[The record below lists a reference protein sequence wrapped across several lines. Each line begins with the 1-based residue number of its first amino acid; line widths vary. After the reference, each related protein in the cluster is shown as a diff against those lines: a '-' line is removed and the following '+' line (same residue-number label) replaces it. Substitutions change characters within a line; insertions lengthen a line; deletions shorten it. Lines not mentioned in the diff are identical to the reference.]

1 VRAEFPFTAIVGQ
14 DRLREALLACAVDPL
29 IGGVLV
35 RGERGTAKSTAV
47 RALAPLLPAVEVVDG
62 CAFGAKPRGAEALSC
77 PDGPHPADAPTSQ
90 RPVRLV
96 ELPVGATADRLVGT
110 LDLER
115 ALAAGR
121 HSFQPGLLAAAH
133 RGILYVD
140 EVNLLPDHLVDVML
154 DAAAM
159 GRNHVERDGVSSSH
173 PARFLLVGTMNPEE
187 GELRP
192 QLLDRF
198 GLSVE
203 VSGSGDVSQ
212 RVEVVRRRLAYDAD
226 PDRFEGRFDVQ
237 QRSLAA
243 RIEEARARLS
253 TVRLSERSLTL
264 IAGTCARL
272 RVDGMRADIV
282 CARTATALAALHGG
296 VEVSAEDIR
305 TAAMLALGH
314 RRRRGPL
321 EAPGLAPGELDEA
334 MREAGEAGPGGD
346 DPDDDGRGG
355 GPGGD
360 GRGDGP
366 GDDGRDG
373 GPGAPRNRYR
383 EPAAVHN
390 APGSVAPTESQ
401 EGSVAAA
408 RETPSAPAQAG
419 SGAQARDGSE
429 AAAGPGSGAAGPDES
444 GTASSDR
451 PDARDV
457 GPGRTTAPGAPIPPP
472 LLTLVGAGQGPT
484 GRRSASASRD
494 GHPIDARPAI
504 DASGPDLAAVAT
516 IRAAARRRSV
526 WGGPTLTRAD
536 LHEHVRSGREG
547 NLVVFCVDAS
557 GSMGARR
564 RMASVKGAILGLLLD
579 AYQRRDRVA
588 LVTFRAQEATLS
600 LPPTASVERA
610 AALLTS
616 LPTGGG
622 TPLAAGLRR
631 AAELIVTERRRAPER
646 RSLALVVT
654 DGRASG
660 GPAGREAALRGARA
674 LAAAAHRMV
683 MFDAEDGRVRLGL
696 AGALAAQTGAAV
708 LPLAALDAADP
719 PHAGH
724 RDEFGFNINQNSSRI
739 VRGTIVRGNA
749 A

>member
-62 CAFGAKPRGAEALSC
+62 CAFGAQPRGAEALSC

-121 HSFQPGLLAAAH
+121 HGFQPGLLAAAH

-237 QRSLAA
+237 QRSLVA
-243 RIEEARARLS
+243 RIADARARLG

-282 CARTATALAALHGG
+282 CARTATALAALHGAD
-296 VEVSAEDIR
+296 EVSEDEISS
-305 TAAMLALGH
+305 AAMLALGH

-321 EAPGLAPGELDEA
+321 EAPGLAPGELDDA
-334 MREAGEAGPGGD
+334 MREASENG
-346 DPDDDGRGG
+346 PDDDGPDR
-355 GPGGD
+355 P
-360 GRGDGP
+360 
-366 GDDGRDG
+366 DG
-373 GPGAPRNRYR
+373 GPDGSGSDPGQRPQRRNEPVGAAQSPSPRPGQNGPGHGAPECEAEVASQTGAGVNPERT
-383 EPAAVHN
+383 AAVI
-390 APGSVAPTESQ
+390 PE
-401 EGSVAAA
+401 
-408 RETPSAPAQAG
+408 
-419 SGAQARDGSE
+419 
-429 AAAGPGSGAAGPDES
+429 
-444 GTASSDR
+444 
-451 PDARDV
+451 
-457 GPGRTTAPGAPIPPP
+457 RTTAPAAPSPPP
-472 LLTLVGAGQGPT
+472 LLTLVGAGQGPA
-484 GRRSASASRD
+484 GRRSASASRE
-494 GHPIDARPAI
+494 GHPIDARPDP
-504 DASGPDLAAVAT
+504 DATAADLAAVAT

-526 WGGPTLTRAD
+526 WGGPALTRAD
-536 LHEHVRSGREG
+536 LHEHVRSGRES

-610 AALLTS
+610 AALLTG

-622 TPLAAGLRR
+622 TPLAAGLGR
-631 AAELIVTERRRAPER
+631 AAELVLTERRRAPER

-660 GPAGREAALRGARA
+660 GRKGGEAALRAGRT
-674 LAAAAHRMV
+674 LAATADRV
-683 MFDAEDGRVRLGL
+683 IVFDAEDGRVRLGL
-696 AGALAAQTGAAV
+696 AGALAA
-708 LPLAALDAADP
+708 
-719 PHAGH
+719 HAGAQLLSLGALGAPGNGQG
-724 RDEFGFNINQNSSRI
+724 DEFGPKMGPYSSMLPRDRTTAT
-739 VRGTIVRGNA
+739 RGVSA

>member
-1 VRAEFPFTAIVGQ
+1 MTVEFPFTAIVGQ

-62 CAFGAKPRGAEALSC
+62 CGFASEPGGAEALSC
-77 PDGPHPADAPTSQ
+77 PDGPHPADAPAWE

-115 ALAAGR
+115 ALASGTHGFA
-121 HSFQPGLLAAAH
+121 PGLLAGAH

-159 GRNHVERDGVSSSH
+159 GRNHVERDGVSASH

-203 VSGSGDVSQ
+203 VSASGDIDQ
-212 RVEVVRRRLAYDAD
+212 RVEVVRRRLAHDAD
-226 PDRFEGRFDVQ
+226 PDRFAERFDAQ

-243 RIEEARARLS
+243 RIEDARARLAS
-253 TVRLSERSLTL
+253 VRLPERALLL

-272 RVDGMRADIV
+272 GVDGMRADIV
-282 CARTATALAALHGG
+282 CARTATALAALHGSD
-296 VEVSAEDIR
+296 EVTDEEIRSA
-305 TAAMLALGH
+305 ALLALGH

-321 EAPGLAPGELDEA
+321 EAPGLAPGELDDA
-334 MREAGEAGPGGD
+334 MRDASPDGG
-346 DPDDDGRGG
+346 PDDDR
-355 GPGGD
+355 PG
-360 GRGDGP
+360 
-366 GDDGRDG
+366 
-373 GPGAPRNRYR
+373 GAPRPPESASSGDRPDN
-383 EPAAVHN
+383 
-390 APGSVAPTESQ
+390 GSSA
-401 EGSVAAA
+401 EGSVAGA
-408 RETPSAPAQAG
+408 TAG
-419 SGAQARDGSE
+419 A
-429 AAAGPGSGAAGPDES
+429 PGSDLAASDDPAAQS
-444 GTASSDR
+444 GGNGVI
-451 PDARDV
+451 PE
-457 GPGRTTAPGAPIPPP
+457 RTTAPGVTTPPP
-472 LLTLVGAGQGPT
+472 LLSLIGAGEGPA
-484 GRRSASASRD
+484 GRRSASSSREGD
-494 GHPIDARPAI
+494 PIDARRAP
-504 DASGPDLAAVAT
+504 DATASDLAPVAT
-516 IRAAARRRSV
+516 IHAAARRRAARR
-526 WGGPTLTRAD
+526 GPALARED
-536 LHEHVRSGREG
+536 LHEHIRSGREG

-564 RMASVKGAILGLLLD
+564 RMASVKGAVLGLLLD
-579 AYQRRDRVA
+579 AYQRRDRIA
-588 LVTFRAQEATLS
+588 LVTFRRADATVA

-610 AALLTS
+610 AALLVA

-622 TPLAAGLRR
+622 TPLATGLTR
-631 AAELIVTERRRAPER
+631 AAELIVTERRRSPER

-660 GPAGREAALRGARA
+660 GLPGREAALRAARTV
-674 LAAAAHRMV
+674 AAAADRMV
-683 MFDAEDGRVRLGL
+683 VFDAEDGRVRLGL
-696 AGALAAQTGAAV
+696 AGSLADHAGAEL
-708 LPLAALDAADP
+708 LPLAAL
-719 PHAGH
+719 GRE
-724 RDEFGFNINQNSSRI
+724 RDDFALHMNENSGRT
-739 VRGTIVRGNA
+739 RRGNA

>member
-1 VRAEFPFTAIVGQ
+1 LSAEFPFTAIVGQ

-62 CAFGAKPRGAEALSC
+62 CSFAAEPGGAEALSC
-77 PDGPHPADAPTSQ
+77 PDGPHSADAPSRR

-115 ALAAGR
+115 ALVSGT
-121 HSFQPGLLAAAH
+121 HGFQPGLLAAAH

-159 GRNHVERDGVSSSH
+159 GRNHVERDGVSASH

-203 VSGSGDVSQ
+203 VSGSGDVAQ
-212 RVEVVRRRLAYDAD
+212 RAEVVRRRLSHDSD
-226 PDRFEGRFDVQ
+226 PARFAARFEAQ

-243 RIEEARARLS
+243 RIDEARERLAS
-253 TVRLSERSLTL
+253 VRLTERGLLL

-272 RVDGMRADIV
+272 GVDGMRADIV
-282 CARTATALAALHGG
+282 CARTATALAALHG
-296 VEVSAEDIR
+296 SAEVTEEEIR
-305 TAAMLALGH
+305 SAALLALGH

-321 EAPGLAPGELDEA
+321 EAPGLAPGELDDA
-334 MREAGEAGPGGD
+334 MRDASPEDGPD
-346 DPDDDGRGG
+346 DSGPDDDGSGG
-355 GPGGD
+355 GFRRPRAPAPYSDRPESSEGAASGATAGPAGS
-360 GRGDGP
+360 GRVAG
-366 GDDGRDG
+366 
-373 GPGAPRNRYR
+373 
-383 EPAAVHN
+383 
-390 APGSVAPTESQ
+390 APTE
-401 EGSVAAA
+401 
-408 RETPSAPAQAG
+408 G
-419 SGAQARDGSE
+419 SGLIPERT
-429 AAAGPGSGAAGPDES
+429 AAP
-444 GTASSDR
+444 SD
-451 PDARDV
+451 PA
-457 GPGRTTAPGAPIPPP
+457 PPP
-472 LLTLVGAGQGPT
+472 LLSLVGAGDGPA
-484 GRRSASASRD
+484 GRRSASSSRE
-494 GHPIDARPAI
+494 GHPIDARCAP
-504 DASGPDLAAVAT
+504 DATGADLAPSAT
-516 IRAAARRRSV
+516 LRAAARRRAAR
-526 WGGPTLTRAD
+526 GGAALARED
-536 LHEHVRSGREG
+536 LHEHIRSGREG

-579 AYQRRDRVA
+579 AYQRRDRIA
-588 LVTFRAQEATLS
+588 LVTFRRAEATVA

-610 AALLTS
+610 AALLAA

-622 TPLAAGLRR
+622 TPLATGLTRT
-631 AAELIVTERRRAPER
+631 AELIVTERRRSPER

-660 GPAGREAALRGARA
+660 GLPGREAALRAART
-674 LAAAAHRMV
+674 LAAAAQRMV
-683 MFDAEDGRVRLGL
+683 VFDAEDGRVRLGL
-696 AGALAAQTGAAV
+696 AGSLARHAGAQL
-708 LPLAALDAADP
+708 LPLVALDQ
-719 PHAGH
+719 G
-724 RDEFGFNINQNSSRI
+724 RDDFALHMNENSART
-739 VRGTIVRGNA
+739 RRGNA

>member
-14 DRLREALLACAVDPL
+14 DSLREALLACAVDPL

-62 CAFGAKPRGAEALSC
+62 CAFAAQPRGVEALSC
-77 PDGPHPADAPTSQ
+77 PDGPHAADAPTRQ

-115 ALAAGR
+115 ALAAGT
-121 HSFQPGLLAAAH
+121 HGFQPGLLAAAH

-203 VSGSGDVSQ
+203 VSGSGDVLQ

-226 PDRFEGRFDVQ
+226 PDRFEARFDVQ

-243 RIEEARARLS
+243 RIEDARARLS
-253 TVRLSERSLTL
+253 TVRLSERSLML

-272 RVDGMRADIV
+272 GVDGMRADIV

-296 VEVSAEDIR
+296 VEVSEEDIR

-321 EAPGLAPGELDEA
+321 EAPGLAPGELDDA
-334 MREAGEAGPGGD
+334 MREAGEDGPD
-346 DPDDDGRGG
+346 
-355 GPGGD
+355 
-360 GRGDGP
+360 GDGP
-366 GDDGRDG
+366 DG
-373 GPGAPRNRYR
+373 GSGAPRNPSRGEHSPGAQKNGASGESR
-383 EPAAVHN
+383 E
-390 APGSVAPTESQ
+390 
-401 EGSVAAA
+401 
-408 RETPSAPAQAG
+408 G
-419 SGAQARDGSE
+419 SGAGVPE
-429 AAAGPGSGAAGPDES
+429 GSGAGVPEGSDVPAHQRSGAADREDSASAAGDGS
-444 GTASSDR
+444 QNGA
-451 PDARDV
+451 ARD
-457 GPGRTTAPGAPIPPP
+457 RTTAPGAPTPPP
-472 LLTLVGAGQGPT
+472 LLTLIGAGQGPT

-494 GHPIDARPAI
+494 GHPIDSRAAT
-504 DASGPDLAAVAT
+504 DATGSDLAAVAT

-526 WGGPTLTRAD
+526 SGGPALTRAD

-588 LVTFRAQEATLS
+588 LVTFRGQEATLS

-610 AALLTS
+610 AVLLKS

-631 AAELIVTERRRAPER
+631 AAELIVTERRRSPER

-660 GPAGREAALRGARA
+660 GPAGRQAALRSAST
-674 LAAAAHRMV
+674 LAAAAHRV
-683 MFDAEDGRVRLGL
+683 VVFDAEDGRVRLRL
-696 AGALAAQTGAAV
+696 AGALAAHACAAV
-708 LPLAALDAADP
+708 LPLAALDGASP
-719 PHAGH
+719 PCAGH
-724 RDEFGFNINQNSSRI
+724 RDDFAFKINEDSSRI
-739 VRGTIVRGNA
+739 VRGNA

>member
-1 VRAEFPFTAIVGQ
+1 VSAEFPFTAIVGQ

-62 CAFGAKPRGAEALSC
+62 CGFGSDPRGSEALSC
-77 PDGPHPADAPTSQ
+77 PDGPHPIDAPTWQ

-96 ELPVGATADRLVGT
+96 ELPIGATADRLVGT

-115 ALAAGR
+115 ALASGT
-121 HSFQPGLLAAAH
+121 HGFQPGLLAAAH

-159 GRNHVERDGVSSSH
+159 GRNHVERDGVSASH
-173 PARFLLVGTMNPEE
+173 PSRFLLVGTMNPEE

-203 VSGSGDVSQ
+203 VSASTDVSE
-212 RVEVVRRRLAYDAD
+212 RAEVVRRRLAHDAD
-226 PDRFEGRFDVQ
+226 PGRFGGRFEGQ

-243 RIEEARARLS
+243 RIEDARERLDK
-253 TVRLSERSLTL
+253 VRLTERGLLL

-272 RVDGMRADIV
+272 GVDGMRADIV
-282 CARTATALAALHGG
+282 CARTATALAALQGAD
-296 VEVSAEDIR
+296 EVSDEDIR
-305 TAAMLALGH
+305 GAAMLALAH

-321 EAPGLAPGELDEA
+321 EAPGLAPGELEEA
-334 MREAGEAGPGGD
+334 MSQAAADGPG
-346 DPDDDGRGG
+346 PDDE
-355 GPGGD
+355 GP
-360 GRGDGP
+360 GDGP
-366 GDDGRDG
+366 GSGSRPPGHAAPTGTPGRNQPENG
-373 GPGAPRNRYR
+373 AAAEGAKSPQPAGASVEGPESPQPAGASAEGAKSPQ
-383 EPAAVHN
+383 PAGASAEGVKSPQPAGASAEGAESPHQAN
-390 APGSVAPTESQ
+390 VAPN
-401 EGSVAAA
+401 
-408 RETPSAPAQAG
+408 
-419 SGAQARDGSE
+419 
-429 AAAGPGSGAAGPDES
+429 
-444 GTASSDR
+444 
-451 PDARDV
+451 
-457 GPGRTTAPGAPIPPP
+457 RTTAPAPPIPPP
-472 LLTLVGAGQGPT
+472 LLSLVGAGEGPA
-484 GRRSASASRD
+484 GRRSASASRE
-494 GHPIDARPAI
+494 GHPIDARQAA
-504 DASGPDLAAVAT
+504 DATGSDLAPVAT

-526 WGGPTLTRAD
+526 SGGPPLVPAD

-588 LVTFRAQEATLS
+588 LVTFRAGAAEVALA
-600 LPPTASVERA
+600 PTASVERA
-610 AALLTS
+610 AALLAA

-622 TPLAAGLRR
+622 TPLAAGLTR
-631 AAELIVTERRRAPER
+631 AAELIVTERRRSAER

-660 GPAGREAALRGARA
+660 GLPGREAALRAA
-674 LAAAAHRMV
+674 HTLAAAADRV
-683 MFDAEDGRVRLGL
+683 VVFDAEDGRVRLGL
-696 AGALAAQTGAAV
+696 AGALAAHAGAAL
-708 LPLAALDAADP
+708 LPLAALDAGRASP
-719 PHAGH
+719 GHA
-724 RDEFGFNINQNSSRI
+724 DEFGTNMAPNSSSS
-739 VRGTIVRGNA
+739 RGAAASRGNA